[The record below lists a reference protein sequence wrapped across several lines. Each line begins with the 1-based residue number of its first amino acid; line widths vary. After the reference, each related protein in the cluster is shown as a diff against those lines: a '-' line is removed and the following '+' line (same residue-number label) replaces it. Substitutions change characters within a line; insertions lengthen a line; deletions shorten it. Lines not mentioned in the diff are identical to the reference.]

1 MSSMDAL
8 RRRISRPCVSC
19 PRTSCPGKFAAVSAA
34 RSRAIAIGTIP
45 RLSNSATTK
54 RPVCPVAPNTATAGL
69 LFVLIVDYS
78 YATDLSVSVQYVQ
91 VCSMSRTDVLT
102 WSWSDHAEDRGD
114 IGRPK

>member
-1 MSSMDAL
+1 VVIA
-8 RRRISRPCVSC
+8 
-19 PRTSCPGKFAAVSAA
+19 SAP
-34 RSRAIAIGTIP
+34 SEP
-45 RLSNSATTK
+45 
-54 RPVCPVAPNTATAGL
+54 
-69 LFVLIVDYS
+69 